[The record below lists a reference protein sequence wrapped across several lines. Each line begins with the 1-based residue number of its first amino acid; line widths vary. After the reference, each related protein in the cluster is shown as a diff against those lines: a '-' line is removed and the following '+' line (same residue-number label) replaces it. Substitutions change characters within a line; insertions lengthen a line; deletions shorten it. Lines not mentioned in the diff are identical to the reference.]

1 MVTAAGRQIGRW
13 TNRQTD
19 GLAGGQI
26 DRGIGQD
33 IKGYKDSWTNIK
45 NRQINRQNTQIG

>member
-26 DRGIGQD
+26 DRGIGKD
-33 IKGYKDSWTNIK
+33 IKGYK
-45 NRQINRQNTQIG
+45 RQLDEHKEQTDK